1 VIDICPRRVH
11 MTADA
16 SIVGSHNLIWVV

>member
-16 SIVGSHNLIWVV
+16 SIVGNHNLI